1 MGYLHKTEK
10 MFIRH
15 SCYCLIL
22 FWLILPN
29 PSFSQ
34 NSSKDLLRVLKGSDE
49 NIHDS
54 LYYELFKSVVGTDI
68 NAAKGYAFESFNAAK
83 RSSNY
88 SFQAK
93 ALRAIAFAFKQT
105 GKMDSSRYYYY
116 LGIDIAQKH
125 NLNRPLMSLLT
136 DLGILYDRQDS
147 YDSALRFYNLAL
159 EIADKLD
166 SKDGQAAIRNNI
178 GLVFYYLNNY
188 DEALEYYESALAIK
202 RNNGITDDIPLN
214 LLNIAIIYNEQGR
227 YDKAISNLNEVAN
240 ICQDNCDLNIEA
252 NLNYGLGLSYRK
264 KQDYEKS
271 LPYLLKGLELAKK
284 GDIGNLLAYIQF
296 HLSDFRFRDGDYIGA
311 IELLKESEKIANRI
325 NLKRLKRD
333 IYESYTKI
341 YDKVGNL
348 ERVVEYQSKYMA
360 IKDSIF
366 NEKLASNLKDIQL
379 DAQRKQSEV
388 IIQQKD
394 TEIERVRLITGLVG
408 IISVLLIV
416 VSVLIYRTYKASQR
430 MKGILEKEITSRTA
444 ELVKSNADLTQ
455 MTQEYDQLVYR
466 ASHDIRGPLA
476 TLMGLTNIAKQDYD
490 EPQRVKDYLGKIEST
505 AHGLN
510 QTLSQ
515 LMETNRIRNLP
526 ICVEDFEISE
536 LVESVF
542 GSFKSL
548 NHFPLISLRTEK
560 GDWSEPLLTDK
571 NLVAFVLT
579 KLLDNAFRY
588 FATHKMEKYIKV
600 SWSQNKNET
609 TIAVED
615 NGLGIDSQA
624 KEKIFQ
630 LFYVASDIHGTGLGL
645 FLAQMAANRL
655 GGRIFLAR
663 SANPTIFKLVIATN
677 LAKAQ
682 AEEKPVMTVAK

>member
-1 MGYLHKTEK
+1 MRYFLLFYIIFQSSLPALAQVQEETLLDALHET
-10 MFIRH
+10 
-15 SCYCLIL
+15 S
-22 FWLILPN
+22 P
-29 PSFSQ
+29 
-34 NSSKDLLRVLKGSDE
+34 DLQ
-49 NIHDS
+49 DS
-54 LYYELFKSVVGTDI
+54 LYYELFRTAYNKGDDFVTAKNYALRSLQLSNKYGHSYIYTKSCRALGLTYNRLENFDSAKYYYSKGVEVGTKYKYGKLLVYLTNDF
-68 NAAKGYAFESFNAAK
+68 GRFFE
-83 RSSNY
+83 
-88 SFQAK
+88 
-93 ALRAIAFAFKQT
+93 
-105 GKMDSSRYYYY
+105 GHDV
-116 LGIDIAQKH
+116 
-125 NLNRPLMSLLT
+125 
-136 DLGILYDRQDS
+136 
-147 YDSALRFYNLAL
+147 YDSALRYYNLSLESANLLDMEEDKAFAL
-159 EIADKLD
+159 
-166 SKDGQAAIRNNI
+166 NNI

-188 DEALEYYESALAIK
+188 SEALENLEASVFLKRKNNISSLHISLMNIALIYNDQGKFDEA
-202 RNNGITDDIPLN
+202 LN
-214 LLNIAIIYNEQGR
+214 LLNEIEEKYAENCNDYQLADLDFSLGYAYYHKRNFE
-227 YDKAISNLNEVAN
+227 KAIKYFAKSYEFAKSSENKKVQAN
-240 ICQDNCDLNIEA
+240 VLHYLGIYSLKNNDLQKSQEYLESSLSIAEELDLRRVERDLYEA
-252 NLNYGLGLSYRK
+252 FQQLYKRRGDL
-264 KQDYEKS
+264 EK
-271 LPYLLKGLELAKK
+271 
-284 GDIGNLLAYIQF
+284 
-296 HLSDFRFRDGDYIGA
+296 
-311 IELLKESEKIANRI
+311 
-325 NLKRLKRD
+325 
-333 IYESYTKI
+333 
-341 YDKVGNL
+341 
-348 ERVVEYQSKYMA
+348 VVEYQSKYMK
-360 IKDSIF
+360 IKDEIF
-366 NEKLASNLKDIQL
+366 NEQLASNLKEIQL

-430 MKGILEKEITSRTA
+430 MKGILEKEITKRTA

-505 AHGLN
+505 ALGLN

-526 ICVEDFEISE
+526 ICVENFEINE